1 MSIELAPKS
10 TGFLITNDDI
20 PRLLASISA
29 FGAQFG
35 CGAGTAVL
43 GLTLPYL
50 VRKNHIDVSN
60 IGSLFFISPGV
71 GIIIGL
77 LLSYH
82 VRQTMTMKLSKISLS
97 CISIFI
103 AGILQLIMMLITNIY
118 FTLLLNLLQFTAFGC
133 VEGFST
139 IALFEMWGQRIQ
151 VIFIIFINYYY
162 F

>member
-1 MSIELAPKS
+1 MTIQLAPKA
-10 TGFLITNDDI
+10 TGCLITNDDI

-43 GLTLPYL
+43 TLTLPYL
-50 VRKNHIDVSN
+50 VKKNHINISH
-60 IGSLFFISPGV
+60 IGSCFFISPGL

-82 VRQTMTMKLSKISLS
+82 LRQTIITMKLSKISLS

-103 AGILQLIMMLITNIY
+103 AGILQLIIMLVTNIY
-118 FTLLLNLLQFTAFGC
+118 IILLLNLLQFTAFGC

-151 VIFIIFINYYY
+151 VFS
-162 F
+162 